1 MEKKKAVKKKS
12 SGTNLVIVESP
23 AKAKTI
29 KKYLGRSYNVLASM
43 GHLRDLPKSQLGIDT
58 ENNFEPKYITIRGKG
73 SLTSELKKAAKGAKK
88 VFIAT
93 DPDREGEAIAWHIA
107 AILGIDSG
115 SDCRVTFNEITKG
128 AVTEAVKKPR
138 KIDLDLVDAQQ
149 ARRILDRLLGY
160 KLSPLLWT
168 KIGSGLSAGR
178 VQSVTTKMVVDRE
191 REIEKFTPEEYWTYE
206 AVLKTDEG
214 EEVTA
219 KLSKLDGKKAV
230 LKSEEDAL
238 KVTERI
244 KGGKYSVT
252 EVKHR
257 DLRKSPYP
265 PFTTSSLQQE
275 AAKRLGFTSKR
286 TMAAAQ
292 ILYEGV
298 EIEGHGTLGLIT
310 YMRTDSLRIS
320 DEAKAMAKEYIL
332 DKFGGEY
339 YPPKMR
345 EYRAKK
351 NAQDAHE
358 AIRPTVMLSPDE
370 IKKSLKSDEYK
381 LYKLIFSRFIS
392 SQMADAVYKTL
403 SAEAENN
410 GAVFK
415 IAERKLEF
423 PGFMASYEDFDD
435 NEETIKKL
443 SGIKEGGELS
453 EAVLSPLKH
462 FTEPP
467 ARYNEASLIKE
478 MEEAGIGRPS
488 TYAPTI
494 STILAR
500 RYVER
505 DKKTLR
511 PTELGG
517 IITDML
523 SEYFENI
530 VDIEFTANMESD
542 LDKVEE
548 GEKKWQKVVGEFY
561 EPFSSELKKAEEEM
575 SKVTIK
581 DEETDIP
588 CEVCG
593 RKLVIKNGRFG
604 KFLACPGYPEC
615 SFTKAIVEETGVKCP
630 KCGDMIIGR
639 FSKKGKKYYP
649 CRNKDCDFL
658 LWDKPTGEVC
668 PKCGS
673 LMIKKTLRGDEV
685 VRCSN
690 RECRKE
696 GV

>member
-1 MEKKKAVKKKS
+1 MEKKSKTKTKAPK
-12 SGTNLVIVESP
+12 TNLLIVESP

-29 KKYLGRSYNVLASM
+29 KKYLGRSYTVLASM

-73 SLTSELKKAAKGAKK
+73 ELTSELKKAAKSSKNI
-88 VFIAT
+88 FIAT

-107 AILGIDSG
+107 AILGIDSE
-115 SDCRVTFNEITKG
+115 SDCRVTFNEITKS
-128 AVTEAVKKPR
+128 AVTDAVKKPR

-149 ARRILDRLLGY
+149 ARRIVDRLLGY

-191 REIEKFTPEEYWTYE
+191 REIEKFTPEEYWTFSSYLTQKDGSVVE
-206 AVLKTDEG
+206 AR
-214 EEVTA
+214 
-219 KLSKLDGKKAV
+219 LSKLDGKKAE
-230 LKSEEDAL
+230 LKSESDAAAV
-238 KVTERI
+238 KKRV
-244 KGGKYSVT
+244 KGGEYKVSEVKYSD
-252 EVKHR
+252 K
-257 DLRKSPYP
+257 RKNPYP

-298 EIEGHGTLGLIT
+298 EVPEHGTLGLIT
-310 YMRTDSLRIS
+310 YMRTDSLRVS
-320 DEAKAMAKEYIL
+320 DDAKAMAKEFIIGKYGSEFFP
-332 DKFGGEY
+332 DKE
-339 YPPKMR
+339 R
-345 EYRAKK
+345 EYKVKK

-358 AIRPTVMLSPDE
+358 AIRPTTMIEPDS

-381 LYKLIFSRFIS
+381 LYKLIFNRFIS
-392 SQMADAVYKTL
+392 SRMADALYKTV
-403 SAEAENN
+403 SADAVNSGAE
-410 GAVFK
+410 FK
-415 IAERKLEF
+415 ISERRLAF
-423 PGFMASYEDFDD
+423 GGFMAAYEDFDD
-435 NEETIKKL
+435 TEATVKKLPEIKKGNIL
-443 SGIKEGGELS
+443 KEERN
-453 EAVLSPLKH
+453 EALCH
-462 FTEPP
+462 YTEPP

-494 STILAR
+494 TTILSR

-505 DKKTLR
+505 DKKALR

-523 SEYFENI
+523 SEYFANI

-548 GEKKWQKVVGEFY
+548 GKEEWQKVVGEFY
-561 EPFSSELKKAEEEM
+561 TPFSSDLKKAEDEM
-575 SKVTIK
+575 GKVTIK

-593 RKLVIKNGRFG
+593 RNMVIKNGRFG

-658 LWDKPTGEVC
+658 LWDKPTGEIC

-673 LMIKKTLRGDEV
+673 LMITKTLRGDTV

-690 RECRKE
+690 RSCPKE
-696 GV
+696 V

>member
-1 MEKKKAVKKKS
+1 MEKKTTKS
-12 SGTNLVIVESP
+12 KSTSKTNLLIVESP

-29 KKYLGRSYNVLASM
+29 KKYLGRSYNVIASM
-43 GHLRDLPKSQLGIDT
+43 GHLRDLPKSRLGIDT
-58 ENNFEPKYITIRGKG
+58 ENNFEPSYITIRGKG
-73 SLTSELKKAAKGAKK
+73 ELTSELKKAAKTAKN

-107 AILGIDSG
+107 ALLGVDSE
-115 SDCRVTFNEITKG
+115 SNCRVTFNEITKT

-149 ARRILDRLLGY
+149 ARRIVDRLLGY
-160 KLSPLLWT
+160 KLSPLLWS

-191 REIEKFTPEEYWTYE
+191 REIESFVPEEYWTFT
-206 AVLKTDEG
+206 ADLKTKNG
-214 EEVTA
+214 ETVTA
-219 KLSKLDGKKAV
+219 RLSKADGKKAE
-230 LKSEEDAL
+230 LKSEADA
-238 KVTERI
+238 KKIEERV
-244 KGGKYSVT
+244 KNGEYKVT
-252 EVKHR
+252 EVKYS
-257 DLRKSPYP
+257 DKRKSPYP
-265 PFTTSSLQQE
+265 PFTTSSMQQE

-298 EIEGHGTLGLIT
+298 EIPGHGTLGLIT
-310 YMRTDSLRIS
+310 YMRTDSLRVS
-320 DEAKAMAKEYIL
+320 DEAKALAKDFITEKYGSEYFPE
-332 DKFGGEY
+332 KE
-339 YPPKMR
+339 R
-345 EYRAKK
+345 EYRTKK

-358 AIRPTVMLSPDE
+358 AIRPTTMIEPDD

-381 LYKLIFSRFIS
+381 LYKLIFNRFVSSR
-392 SQMADAVYKTL
+392 MADAIYKTA
-403 SAEAENN
+403 SADAET
-410 GAVFK
+410 GGVEFK
-415 IAERKLEF
+415 MSSRSLAF
-423 PGFMASYEDFDD
+423 PGFMAAYEDFDD
-435 NEETIKKL
+435 TEEIVKL
-443 SGIKEGGELS
+443 LPELNKGDVLKEVKH
-453 EAVLSPLKH
+453 EALCH

-494 STILAR
+494 STILGR

-505 DKKTLR
+505 DKKALR

-517 IITDML
+517 IITDIL
-523 SEYFENI
+523 SEYFQNI
-530 VDIEFTANMESD
+530 VNVEFTASMESD
-542 LDKVEE
+542 LDEVEE
-548 GEKKWQKVVGEFY
+548 GEKQWQKVVGDFY
-561 EPFSSELKKAEEEM
+561 EPFSSDLKKAEEELG
-575 SKVTIK
+575 KITVK
-581 DEETDIP
+581 DEESDVP

-593 RKLVIKNGRFG
+593 RKMVIKNGRFG

-615 SFTKAIVEETGVKCP
+615 SFTKAIVEETNVKCP

-649 CRNKDCDFL
+649 CRNKECDFL
-658 LWDKPTGEVC
+658 LWDKPTGEIC

-673 LMIKKTLRGDEV
+673 MMITKTLRGDTV

-690 RECRKE
+690 RMCPKE
-696 GV
+696 G

>member
-1 MEKKKAVKKKS
+1 MEKKSKAKTKASK
-12 SGTNLVIVESP
+12 TNLLIVESP

-29 KKYLGRSYNVLASM
+29 KKYLGRSYTVLASM

-73 SLTSELKKAAKGAKK
+73 ELTSELKKAAKNSKNI
-88 VFIAT
+88 FIAT

-107 AILGIDSG
+107 ALLGINSE
-115 SDCRVTFNEITKG
+115 SDCRVTFNEITKS

-149 ARRILDRLLGY
+149 ARRIVDRLLGY
-160 KLSPLLWT
+160 KLSPLLWA

-191 REIEKFTPEEYWTYE
+191 REIEKFTPEEYWTFAAQLTSKDGSAVE
-206 AVLKTDEG
+206 ARL
-214 EEVTA
+214 
-219 KLSKLDGKKAV
+219 LKLDGKKAE
-230 LKSEEDAL
+230 LKSESEANAVKDR
-238 KVTERI
+238 V
-244 KGGKYSVT
+244 KGGKY
-252 EVKHR
+252 EVSDVKYS
-257 DLRKSPYP
+257 DKRKSPYP

-292 ILYEGV
+292 VLYEGV
-298 EIEGHGTLGLIT
+298 EIPGHGTLGLIT

-320 DEAKAMAKEYIL
+320 DDAKAMAKEFIIEKYGNEFFP
-332 DKFGGEY
+332 DKE
-339 YPPKMR
+339 R
-345 EYRAKK
+345 EYKTKK

-358 AIRPTVMLSPDE
+358 AIRPTTMIEPDD

-381 LYKLIFSRFIS
+381 LYKLIFNRFIS
-392 SQMADAVYKTL
+392 SRMADAVYKTV
-403 SAEAENN
+403 SADAVNSGAE
-410 GAVFK
+410 FK
-415 IAERKLEF
+415 ISERRLMF
-423 PGFMASYEDFDD
+423 AGFMAAYEDFDD
-435 NEETIKKL
+435 TEATVKKL
-443 SGIKEGGELS
+443 PEIEKGDVLKEEKN
-453 EAVLSPLKH
+453 EALCH

-505 DKKTLR
+505 DKKSLR

-523 SEYFENI
+523 SEYFSNI

-548 GEKKWQKVVGEFY
+548 GEEKWQKVVGEFY
-561 EPFSSELKKAEEEM
+561 TPFSSDLKKAEDEM
-575 SKVTIK
+575 GKVTIK

-673 LMIKKTLRGDEV
+673 LMITKTLRGETV

-690 RECRKE
+690 RSCPKE
-696 GV
+696 V

>member
-1 MEKKKAVKKKS
+1 MEKKSKAKTKASK
-12 SGTNLVIVESP
+12 TNLLIVESP

-29 KKYLGRSYNVLASM
+29 KKYLGRSYTVLASM

-73 SLTSELKKAAKGAKK
+73 ELTSELKKAAKNSKNI
-88 VFIAT
+88 FIAT

-107 AILGIDSG
+107 ALLGINSE
-115 SDCRVTFNEITKG
+115 SECRVTFNEITKS

-149 ARRILDRLLGY
+149 ARRIVDRLLGY

-191 REIEKFTPEEYWTYE
+191 REIEKFTPEEYWTFAAQLTSKDGSAVE
-206 AVLKTDEG
+206 AR
-214 EEVTA
+214 
-219 KLSKLDGKKAV
+219 LSKLDGKKAE
-230 LKSEEDAL
+230 LKSESEANAVKDR
-238 KVTERI
+238 V
-244 KGGKYSVT
+244 KGGKYKVSD
-252 EVKHR
+252 VKYS
-257 DLRKSPYP
+257 DKRKSPYP

-298 EIEGHGTLGLIT
+298 EIPGHGTLGLIT

-320 DEAKAMAKEYIL
+320 DDAKAMAKEFIIEKYGNEFFP
-332 DKFGGEY
+332 DKE
-339 YPPKMR
+339 R
-345 EYRAKK
+345 EYKTKK

-358 AIRPTVMLSPDE
+358 AIRPTTMIEPDD

-381 LYKLIFSRFIS
+381 LYKLIFNRFIS
-392 SQMADAVYKTL
+392 SRMADAVYKTV
-403 SAEAENN
+403 SADAVNSGAE
-410 GAVFK
+410 FK
-415 IAERKLEF
+415 ISERRLMF
-423 PGFMASYEDFDD
+423 AGFMAAYEDFDD
-435 NEETIKKL
+435 TEATVKKL
-443 SGIKEGGELS
+443 PEIEKGDILKEEKN
-453 EAVLSPLKH
+453 EALCH

-505 DKKTLR
+505 DKKSLR

-523 SEYFENI
+523 SEYFSNI

-548 GEKKWQKVVGEFY
+548 GEEEWQKVVGEFY
-561 EPFSSELKKAEEEM
+561 TPFSSDLKKAEDEM
-575 SKVTIK
+575 GKVTIK

-673 LMIKKTLRGDEV
+673 LMITKTLRGDTV

-690 RECRKE
+690 RSCPKE
-696 GV
+696 V

>member
-1 MEKKKAVKKKS
+1 MEKKSKAKTKASK
-12 SGTNLVIVESP
+12 TNLLIVESP

-29 KKYLGRSYNVLASM
+29 KKYLGRSYTVLASM

-73 SLTSELKKAAKGAKK
+73 ELTSELKKAAKNSKNI
-88 VFIAT
+88 FIAT

-107 AILGIDSG
+107 ALLGINSE
-115 SDCRVTFNEITKG
+115 SDCRVTFNEITKS

-149 ARRILDRLLGY
+149 ARRIVDRLLGY

-191 REIEKFTPEEYWTYE
+191 REIEKFTPEEYWTFAAQLIAKDGSAVE
-206 AVLKTDEG
+206 AR
-214 EEVTA
+214 
-219 KLSKLDGKKAV
+219 LSKLDDKKAE
-230 LKSEEDAL
+230 LKSESEANAVKDR
-238 KVTERI
+238 V
-244 KGGKYSVT
+244 KGGKY
-252 EVKHR
+252 EVSDVKYS
-257 DLRKSPYP
+257 DKRKSPYP

-298 EIEGHGTLGLIT
+298 EIPGHGTLGLIT

-320 DEAKAMAKEYIL
+320 DDAKAMAKEFIIGKYGNEFFP
-332 DKFGGEY
+332 DKE
-339 YPPKMR
+339 R
-345 EYRAKK
+345 EYKTKK

-358 AIRPTVMLSPDE
+358 AIRPTTMIEPDD

-381 LYKLIFSRFIS
+381 LYKLIFNRFIS
-392 SQMADAVYKTL
+392 SRMADAVYKTV
-403 SAEAENN
+403 SADAVNSGAE
-410 GAVFK
+410 FK
-415 IAERKLEF
+415 ISERRLMF
-423 PGFMASYEDFDD
+423 AGFMAAYEDFDD
-435 NEETIKKL
+435 TEATVKKL
-443 SGIKEGGELS
+443 PEIEKGDILKEEKN
-453 EAVLSPLKH
+453 EALCH

-505 DKKTLR
+505 DKKSLR

-523 SEYFENI
+523 SEYFSNI

-548 GEKKWQKVVGEFY
+548 GEEEWQKVVGEFY
-561 EPFSSELKKAEEEM
+561 TPFSSDLKKAEDEM
-575 SKVTIK
+575 GKVTIK

-593 RKLVIKNGRFG
+593 RNLVIKNGRFG

-673 LMIKKTLRGDEV
+673 LMITKTLRGDTV

-690 RECRKE
+690 RSCPKE
-696 GV
+696 V

>member
-1 MEKKKAVKKKS
+1 MEKKSKTKTKAPK
-12 SGTNLVIVESP
+12 TNLLIVESP

-29 KKYLGRSYNVLASM
+29 KKYLGRSYTVLASM

-73 SLTSELKKAAKGAKK
+73 ELTSELKKAAKTSKNI
-88 VFIAT
+88 FIAT

-107 AILGIDSG
+107 ALLGIDSE
-115 SDCRVTFNEITKG
+115 SDCRVTFNEITKS
-128 AVTEAVKKPR
+128 AVTDAVKKPR

-149 ARRILDRLLGY
+149 ARRIVDRLLGY

-191 REIEKFTPEEYWTYE
+191 REIEKFTPEEYWTFTSQLETKDGSLVE
-206 AVLKTDEG
+206 AR
-214 EEVTA
+214 
-219 KLSKLDGKKAV
+219 LSRLDGKKAE
-230 LKSEEDAL
+230 LKSESEAAA
-238 KVTERI
+238 VTERV
-244 KGGKYSVT
+244 KNGKY
-252 EVKHR
+252 EVSDVKYS
-257 DLRKSPYP
+257 DKKKSPYP

-298 EIEGHGTLGLIT
+298 EIPGHGTLGLIT

-320 DEAKAMAKEYIL
+320 DDAKAMAKEFINGKYGSEYFP
-332 DKFGGEY
+332 DKE
-339 YPPKMR
+339 R
-345 EYRAKK
+345 EYKTKK

-358 AIRPTVMLSPDE
+358 AIRPTTMIEPDS

-381 LYKLIFSRFIS
+381 LYKLIFNRFIS
-392 SQMADAVYKTL
+392 SRMADAVYKTVL
-403 SAEAENN
+403 ADAVNSGAE
-410 GAVFK
+410 FK
-415 IAERKLEF
+415 ISERRLAF
-423 PGFMASYEDFDD
+423 SGFMAAYEDFDD
-435 NEETIKKL
+435 TEATVKKL
-443 SGIKEGGELS
+443 PEIEKGDILKEVKN
-453 EAVLSPLKH
+453 EALCH
-462 FTEPP
+462 YTEPP

-494 STILAR
+494 STILSR

-505 DKKTLR
+505 DKKALR

-523 SEYFENI
+523 SEYFSNI

-548 GEKKWQKVVGEFY
+548 GKEEWQKVVGEFY
-561 EPFSSELKKAEEEM
+561 TPFSSDLKKAEDEM
-575 SKVTIK
+575 GKVTIK

-593 RKLVIKNGRFG
+593 RNMVIKNGRFG

-668 PKCGS
+668 GKCGS
-673 LMIKKTLRGDEV
+673 LMITKTLRGDTV

-690 RECRKE
+690 RFCPKE
-696 GV
+696 V